1 MTSQEDELT
10 GRGTHRKTN
19 SQEDELGTAQPQ
31 LVFKD
36 LLQNKV
42 ICHEGI
48 FSVKNGKNQNESEK
62 IQLQ

>member
-31 LVFKD
+31 LV
-36 LLQNKV
+36 LIYSYSRMYCQNP
-42 ICHEGI
+42 
-48 FSVKNGKNQNESEK
+48 
-62 IQLQ
+62 IQLQVNLISGCG